1 MFFLLLLIST
11 LQRNW
16 GKGQNRFCLEGRA
29 GRGREQGQ
37 EGKMIQ
43 TMYAHVTK
51 LIKKRVES
59 MASEGNIVLCKERKI
74 KM

>member
-16 GKGQNRFCLEGRA
+16 GKGQNRFCLEGSG

-37 EGKMIQ
+37 EGKIIQ
-43 TMYAHVTK
+43 TMYAHVNK
-51 LIKKRVES
+51 LIKKE
-59 MASEGNIVLCKERKI
+59 
-74 KM
+74 

>member
-51 LIKKRVES
+51 
-59 MASEGNIVLCKERKI
+59 GNIVLCKERKI